1 MMRTLVLN
9 AAYEPIH
16 LVSWQK
22 AMCLVFTAKAE
33 IVAEYDHRVR
43 SVSQIFK
50 LPSVVRLKRYV
61 RTFKRTMNA
70 RCTRRNVLMRDRY
83 KCQYCGV
90 GCSVSTI
97 TIDHVMPRSRGGK
110 TVWDNVVAACHPC
123 NRRKA
128 DRTPDEAGILLL
140 KVPKRPTWV
149 DLLEESHRD
158 LLDSWMPFLVTK
170 ATG

>member
-1 MMRTLVLN
+1 MRTLVLN

-33 IVAEYDHRVR
+33 IVAEYDHMVR
-43 SVSQIFK
+43 SVSQLFR

-83 KCQYCGV
+83 KCQYCGI
-90 GCSVSTI
+90 GCNMGTI

-128 DRTPDEAGILLL
+128 DRTPLEANLPLL

-158 LLDSWMPFLVTK
+158 LLDSWMPFLLSK

>member
-1 MMRTLVLN
+1 MRTLVLN

-33 IVAEYDHRVR
+33 IVAEYDHMVR
-43 SVSQIFK
+43 SVTHLFK

-83 KCQYCGV
+83 KCQYCGIS
-90 GCSVSTI
+90 CSISTI

-128 DRTPDEAGILLL
+128 DRTPMEAGLPLL
-140 KVPKRPTWV
+140 KIPKRPTWV

-158 LLDSWMPFLVTK
+158 LLDSWMPFLLSK

>member
-1 MMRTLVLN
+1 MARTLVLN

-16 LVSWQK
+16 LISWEK
-22 AMCLVFTAKAE
+22 AMCLVFTSKAE
-33 IVAEYDHRVR
+33 IVAEYDHMIR

-50 LPSVVRLKRYV
+50 MPSVVRLKKYV

-83 KCQYCGV
+83 TCQYCFH
-90 GCSVSTI
+90 GCNTSTI

-110 TVWDNVVAACHPC
+110 TTWDNVVAACHPC
-123 NRRKA
+123 NRKKA
-128 DRTPDEAGILLL
+128 DRTPEESGMLLA
-140 KVPKRPTWV
+140 KKPRRPTWV

-158 LLDSWMPFLVTK
+158 LLESWMPFLLSK
-170 ATG
+170 AAG

>member
-1 MMRTLVLN
+1 MVRTLVLN

-16 LVSWQK
+16 LVSWEK

-33 IVAEYDHRVR
+33 IVAEYDHMVR

-50 LPSVVRLKRYV
+50 MPSVVRLKRYV

-70 RCTRRNVLMRDRY
+70 RCTRRNVLMRDRFT
-83 KCQYCGV
+83 CQYCAV
-90 GCSVSTI
+90 VCTMNTI
-97 TIDHVMPRSRGGK
+97 TIDHVLPRSRGGK

-128 DRTPDEAGILLL
+128 DRTPAEVGL
-140 KVPKRPTWV
+140 KLMRLPKRPTWV
-149 DLLEESHRD
+149 DLLEESHRH
-158 LLDSWMPFLVTK
+158 LLDSWMPFLLSK